1 MEQNDGS
8 PNLFEQ
14 LKKIRL
20 DKNISL
26 QTISRDSRIQLQ
38 YLEAIEAGEFEKIP
52 VVYDKL
58 FFQTYLS
65 YLNLENAD
73 EYLISFKA
81 LRKEVYHP
89 SPTTTI
95 QRIKTTDTKGH
106 PYINLKTLFIAGP
119 AVLIIFILG
128 FMAWNSEIVGNNTP
142 KKVKELP
149 VRQVVQSIEAKEEAL
164 ADSIKQIAAKQR
176 IADKVLVNINVV
188 ERTWLRYIKDGTDTT
203 EYMLQ
208 EGNKIDIEAD
218 STLHFLIGNPS
229 GVEFIING
237 IEKGLMG
244 KKGEVIS
251 YLKITRKGIEGQRV
265 KDLSA
270 KNNEIEPSVIN

>member
-1 MEQNDGS
+1 MEHNDGNS
-8 PNLFEQ
+8 NLFEQ

-26 QTISRDSRIQLQ
+26 QTISRDSRIQVQ
-38 YLEAIEAGEFEKIP
+38 YLEALEAGEFEKIP

-73 EYLISFKA
+73 EYLAAFKA

-89 SPTTTI
+89 TPTTTI
-95 QRIKTTDTKGH
+95 QRIKTTDAKGH

-149 VRQVVQSIEAKEEAL
+149 VRQVVQSIEAKQEAL
-164 ADSIKQIAAKQR
+164 ADSIELVTKRQK
-176 IADKVLVNINVV
+176 IADRVLVKINAI
-188 ERTWLRYIKDGTDTT
+188 ERTWIRYIKDGTDTT

-208 EGNKIDIEAD
+208 EGNNIEIDAD
-218 STLHFLIGNPS
+218 STLHFLVGNAA
-229 GVEFIING
+229 GVKFTING
-237 IEKGLMG
+237 EEKGLMG

-251 YLKITRKGIEGQRV
+251 YLKITKKGIEGQRV

-270 KNNEIEPSVIN
+270 RDIEN